1 MLSPITSTL
10 AILSLLSSF
19 ASALPTPSAEFD
31 DILQLSPR
39 DLVPAY
45 VDKRDVPDY
54 TAPKGLKQ
62 SIAYFP
68 AIISPE
74 QGSTWKAGSSLT
86 VAW

>member
-1 MLSPITSTL
+1 MLPSVTSTVAL
-10 AILSLLSSF
+10 LSLL
-19 ASALPTPSAEFD
+19 ASIQARPTPSAEFD
-31 DILQLSPR
+31 EVLNLSPR
-39 DLVPAY
+39 DVVPAW

-68 AIISPE
+68 AIESPE
-74 QGSTWKAGSSLT
+74 QGSVWRAGSELT